1 MNKKEINYLET
12 FFFND
17 IPYQP
22 IPVYAIS
29 ESNRI
34 FNIKTILYPNSRSS
48 KKYTRRKQLVK
59 RSLQA
64 KMMDMLLNIGY
75 FDPLIVYREYPI
87 IIQNSGRLNNQT
99 GSFYLLDYFFAN
111 LKWSGG
117 IGVALELDSDYHSSQ
132 YDSIRDKYNESL
144 GIFTY
149 RISNLEKPDIQKGK
163 FRDFTKFL
171 RTLEPIQN
179 PVIFDFQKDIR
190 NRINDSNNVNLFWQE
205 K

>member
-1 MNKKEINYLET
+1 MKKKEINYLET

-17 IPYQP
+17 IPFQP
-22 IPVYAIS
+22 IPVYTIS

-34 FNIKTILYPNSRSS
+34 FNIKTILYPNARSS
-48 KKYTRRKQLVK
+48 KKYTRRKQLVR

-75 FDPLIVYREYPI
+75 FEPLIVYREYPI
-87 IIQNSGRLNNQT
+87 IIQNSNRLDGQT

-111 LKWSGG
+111 LRWSGG
-117 IGVALELDSDYHSSQ
+117 IGVALELDSDLHSAQ
-132 YDSIRDKYNESL
+132 YDSVRDKYNESL

-149 RISNLEKPDIQKGK
+149 RISNLEKPNIQKGEFK
-163 FRDFTKFL
+163 EFTKFL
-171 RTLEPIQN
+171 RTLEPIEN

-190 NRINDSNNVNLFWQE
+190 ERISNSNNSELFWQE